1 MRVPAHINWWI
12 NCGRRRW
19 REKLYMHVKLSKS
32 GRWSIL
38 WRELGPAVPGFETA
52 STLTFF
58 FLTKISFFLLDVFY
72 VKQYVIA
79 DFDSLFQWFSLWH
92 ISVSLNTYSDKM
104 QCSAQNI
111 IATHFC
117 IKSPCFRQK
126 GFAAHG
132 VACKNA
138 LQHEEVLPLSAYFI
152 LHVRAHNDLLPSWIT

>member
-1 MRVPAHINWWI
+1 MEGGGEEKSCTCMSNFQSQGGEVSCGGNWAQQY
-12 NCGRRRW
+12 RDS
-19 REKLYMHVKLSKS
+19 KLRQHWL
-32 GRWSIL
+32 
-38 WRELGPAVPGFETA
+38 
-52 STLTFF
+52 FF